1 MNPGGS
7 SEARS
12 LLRRLAANDELSGQI
27 VLAARPEL
35 VDEDNGLSTLL
46 LDRRIRALVILA
58 ALLVVDAA
66 TDSLRW
72 ALDYAAA
79 SGVDDEAILA
89 ALAVAGSAA
98 GEAQLVASAPRLAL
112 AMRAR

>member
-1 MNPGGS
+1 MKPAQS

-12 LLRRLAANDELSGQI
+12 LLRRLAADDELSGRV

-35 VDEDNGLSTLL
+35 GGDDGLSALL

-58 ALLVVDAA
+58 ALLVVDAS
-66 TDSLRW
+66 TESLRW

-79 SGVDDEAILA
+79 CGVDDEAILA

-112 AMRAR
+112 AMGAR